1 MVETERDVQPE
12 VRSAARGRHWVAWVP
27 DDTGRPQNAVVLVAE
42 TREEAERRAR
52 DWGRITRR

>member
-1 MVETERDVQPE
+1 MATTEQGSHAE

-27 DDTGRPQNAVVLVAE
+27 DENGKPRNAVVLVAE

-52 DWGRITRR
+52 DWGRITGQ

>member
-1 MVETERDVQPE
+1 MTTKEQGPE

-27 DDTGRPQNAVVLVAE
+27 DENGKPRNAVVLVAE

-52 DWGRITRR
+52 EWGRLTGR